1 MDEDDEMFVRTISQI
16 EKFKDVI
23 VLRDAYNEVF
33 ILYSDMKELK
43 QYIYNHDYEVLGQ
56 TFITSPLYDGI
67 LFTNLYNNRS
77 VYLTPDQIKELIN

>member
-1 MDEDDEMFVRTISQI
+1 MDDEMFV
-16 EKFKDVI
+16 
-23 VLRDAYNEVF
+23 
-33 ILYSDMKELK
+33 
-43 QYIYNHDYEVLGQ
+43 Q